1 MILIRKIFRVW
12 VILILVTMLY
22 AIYKELTVGLEEKMT
37 IPSVLFWILIVWSL
51 FGIFYTIK
59 MMDKDIKELVK
70 EDK

>member
-1 MILIRKIFRVW
+1 
-12 VILILVTMLY
+12 MLY